1 MEENRMGQD
10 MNQNQSQKQNQNQ
23 SRNQGQMK
31 KANTING
38 IDLDE
43 VVKRLDTFAASDQG
57 RLKVT
62 VSEEVP
68 EGEVDKKY
76 HLGRCDVGSP
86 WAKGTCM

>member
-1 MEENRMGQD
+1 MEQKKNG
-10 MNQNQSQKQNQNQ
+10 NQNS
-23 SRNQGQMK
+23 SSGY
-31 KANTING
+31 ING

-43 VVKRLDTFAASDQG
+43 VVKRLDSFAASNEG

-68 EGEVDKKY
+68 EGEIDKKY

>member
-1 MEENRMGQD
+1 MDQEKNG
-10 MNQNQSQKQNQNQ
+10 NQNNS
-23 SRNQGQMK
+23 SSY
-31 KANTING
+31 ING

-43 VVKRLDTFAASDQG
+43 VVKRLDNFAASNEG

-68 EGEVDKKY
+68 EGEIDKKY
-76 HLGRCDVGSP
+76 HMGRCDVGSP

>member
-1 MEENRMGQD
+1 MDQEKNG
-10 MNQNQSQKQNQNQ
+10 NQNNS
-23 SRNQGQMK
+23 SSY
-31 KANTING
+31 ING

-43 VVKRLDTFAASDQG
+43 VVKRLDNFATSNEG

-68 EGEVDKKY
+68 EGEIDKKY
-76 HLGRCDVGSP
+76 HMGRCDVGSP

>member
-1 MEENRMGQD
+1 MDQEKNG
-10 MNQNQSQKQNQNQ
+10 NQNNS
-23 SRNQGQMK
+23 SSY
-31 KANTING
+31 ING

-43 VVKRLDTFAASDQG
+43 VVKRLDNFAASNEG

-68 EGEVDKKY
+68 EGKIDKKY
-76 HLGRCDVGSP
+76 HMGRCDVGSP